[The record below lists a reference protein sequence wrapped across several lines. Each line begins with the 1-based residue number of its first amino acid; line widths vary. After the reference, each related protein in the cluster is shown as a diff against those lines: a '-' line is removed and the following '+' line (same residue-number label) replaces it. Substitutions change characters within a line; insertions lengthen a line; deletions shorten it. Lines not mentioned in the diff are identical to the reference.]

1 MLVLTRRPNESI
13 VFSGLGVTVRV
24 IEVRGNSVRLGI
36 EAPPSVRVFRA
47 ELLDPL
53 GKRPSPALV

>member
-13 VFSGLGVTVRV
+13 VFCDLGVAVRV
-24 IEVRGNSVRLGI
+24 LEVRGKSVRLGV
-36 EAPPSVRVFRA
+36 EAPRGVRVLRS

-53 GKRPSPALV
+53 RVPPAPALV

>member
-13 VFSGLGVTVRV
+13 VFSGLGITVRV
-24 IEVRGNSVRLGI
+24 IEVRGNSVRLGV

-53 GKRPSPALV
+53 RVSPAPALV